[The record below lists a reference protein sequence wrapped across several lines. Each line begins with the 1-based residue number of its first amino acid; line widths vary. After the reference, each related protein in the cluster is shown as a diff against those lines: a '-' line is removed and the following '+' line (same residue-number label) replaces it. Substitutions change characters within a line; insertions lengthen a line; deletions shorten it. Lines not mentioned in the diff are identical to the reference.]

1 MTSVNAQL
9 LSDTIYCDEMEFT
22 YTSRAPNIT
31 ATFAVIW
38 GQSKPL
44 DNPDNIHVL
53 IYRCKEMA
61 NNCGMCLSLDE
72 KYQCGWCQVGPL
84 NFFLPVQART
94 GRLVPN
100 FNLGQTQLFP
110 PNSVCCK
117 AFRGHLLID
126 FEVLQ
131 ISLWLLKYVEGKKNR
146 TSLLARHSSL
156 NAGSTLEAQQ
166 WKQMKRY
173 QWIAKD
179 TFQLANLLAGIQ
191 ILEYQCQ

>member
-72 KYQCGWCQVGPL
+72 KYQCGWCQVSLP
-84 NFFLPVQART
+84 NFIFCHLHLVGSRSVSAKSQFGANTTFLPKSCLPQSFEKMSFYRFEAV
-94 GRLVPN
+94 RLHI
-100 FNLGQTQLFP
+100 Q
-110 PNSVCCK
+110 
-117 AFRGHLLID
+117 
-126 FEVLQ
+126 
-131 ISLWLLKYVEGKKNR
+131 WLLQNVVTDSFGQKSV
-146 TSLLARHSSL
+146 
-156 NAGSTLEAQQ
+156 
-166 WKQMKRY
+166 
-173 QWIAKD
+173 
-179 TFQLANLLAGIQ
+179 Q
-191 ILEYQCQ
+191 IG

>member
-1 MTSVNAQL
+1 MIFRFVCQFNIEGRVTSVNAQL

-72 KYQCGWCQVGPL
+72 KYQCGWCQVGPH
-84 NFFLPVQART
+84 NFFCQFKHERV
-94 GRLVPN
+94 GW
-100 FNLGQTQLFP
+100 
-110 PNSVCCK
+110 C
-117 AFRGHLLID
+117 
-126 FEVLQ
+126 Q
-131 ISLWLLKYVEGKKNR
+131 ISIWGKHNFSHPILFAAKL
-146 TSLLARHSSL
+146 SGDILA
-156 NAGSTLEAQQ
+156 
-166 WKQMKRY
+166 
-173 QWIAKD
+173 
-179 TFQLANLLAGIQ
+179 
-191 ILEYQCQ
+191 

>member
-1 MTSVNAQL
+1 MTFRFVCQFNIEGRVTSVNAQL

-72 KYQCGWCQVGPL
+72 KYQCGWCQVSIFCHLHLVGSRSVSAKFQSGA
-84 NFFLPVQART
+84 NTTFL
-94 GRLVPN
+94 
-100 FNLGQTQLFP
+100 TQSCLPQSF
-110 PNSVCCK
+110 
-117 AFRGHLLID
+117 
-126 FEVLQ
+126 
-131 ISLWLLKYVEGKKNR
+131 
-146 TSLLARHSSL
+146 
-156 NAGSTLEAQQ
+156 
-166 WKQMKRY
+166 
-173 QWIAKD
+173 
-179 TFQLANLLAGIQ
+179 
-191 ILEYQCQ
+191 

>member
-22 YTSRAPNIT
+22 YTSRAPNVT

-72 KYQCGWCQVGPL
+72 KYQCGWCQV
-84 NFFLPVQART
+84 
-94 GRLVPN
+94 
-100 FNLGQTQLFP
+100 
-110 PNSVCCK
+110 
-117 AFRGHLLID
+117 
-126 FEVLQ
+126 
-131 ISLWLLKYVEGKKNR
+131 
-146 TSLLARHSSL
+146 
-156 NAGSTLEAQQ
+156 
-166 WKQMKRY
+166 KRY
-173 QWIAKD
+173 FERENIFLQKFCL
-179 TFQLANLLAGIQ
+179 FQI
-191 ILEYQCQ
+191 

>member
-1 MTSVNAQL
+1 MILRFVCQFNIEGRVTSVNAQL

-84 NFFLPVQART
+84 NFFASSST
-94 GRLVPN
+94 NG
-100 FNLGQTQLFP
+100 
-110 PNSVCCK
+110 SVGAK
-117 AFRGHLLID
+117 FQFGANTTFHNQ
-126 FEVLQ
+126 F
-131 ISLWLLKYVEGKKNR
+131 
-146 TSLLARHSSL
+146 SLLQSFPGTSSH
-156 NAGSTLEAQQ
+156 
-166 WKQMKRY
+166 R
-173 QWIAKD
+173 
-179 TFQLANLLAGIQ
+179 F
-191 ILEYQCQ
+191 

>member
-100 FNLGQTQLFP
+100 FNLKQTQLFP
-110 PNSVCCK
+110 PNSVC
-117 AFRGHLLID
+117 
-126 FEVLQ
+126 
-131 ISLWLLKYVEGKKNR
+131 
-146 TSLLARHSSL
+146 
-156 NAGSTLEAQQ
+156 
-166 WKQMKRY
+166 
-173 QWIAKD
+173 
-179 TFQLANLLAGIQ
+179 
-191 ILEYQCQ
+191 

>member
-22 YTSRAPNIT
+22 YTSRAPNVT

-72 KYQCGWCQVGPL
+72 KYQCGWCQVGRY
-84 NFFLPVQART
+84 FGTGKYIFLQKFCLSKSRT
-94 GRLVPN
+94 L
-100 FNLGQTQLFP
+100 
-110 PNSVCCK
+110 
-117 AFRGHLLID
+117 
-126 FEVLQ
+126 
-131 ISLWLLKYVEGKKNR
+131 
-146 TSLLARHSSL
+146 
-156 NAGSTLEAQQ
+156 
-166 WKQMKRY
+166 
-173 QWIAKD
+173 
-179 TFQLANLLAGIQ
+179 
-191 ILEYQCQ
+191 